1 MRLPISEKE
10 QDFEFVKFINNI
22 NKGMRDSFENSIKK
36 NLETRRIKVMLADFT
51 VIESNTFD
59 PERVLNYFFNKEKEV
74 ASLSGWRVVP
84 VKSAKTD
91 DLHRIFFQL
100 SIEIDKFYFFIYM
113 GIQFHALLYYKPDK
127 DVIKINKKIRQLEEE
142 NLNIKKEISKRG
154 DQLIQHEL
162 EKLGYKEISN
172 TELFEELFTKQDLS
186 ERLSHSAAKVEESFP
201 QLNQNTE
208 LMETLKK
215 DLENFT
221 IELYQIN
228 PASID
233 SNKLMIGEEG
243 IAFNMDFE
251 LIKNKKNQERTSV
264 INYEKINDKD
274 ILKIMQT
281 FSSLVDI
288 FKKEI
293 D

>member
-91 DLHRIFFQL
+91 DLHRIFFQI
-100 SIEIDKFYFFIYM
+100 SIEVKNYYFYIYM
-113 GIQFHALLYYKPDK
+113 GIQFHALLFYKPDK
-127 DVIKINKKIRQLEEE
+127 EIITISKRIRDLEE
-142 NLNIKKEISKRG
+142 NNSNIRNEISKKG
-154 DQLIQHEL
+154 DQLIKQEL
-162 EKLGYKEISN
+162 EDLGYKDSDN
-172 TELFEELFTKQDLS
+172 TKLFEDLFTKQDLS
-186 ERLSHSAAKVEESFP
+186 KSLSEKASEIENGFP
-201 QLNQNTE
+201 EFSQNSQLIQS
-208 LMETLKK
+208 LKK
-215 DLENFT
+215 ELEDFT

-243 IAFNMDFE
+243 IAFNIDFE
-251 LIKNKKNQERTSV
+251 LIKNRKTNEKTSV
-264 INYEKINDKD
+264 INFDKINKTE
-274 ILKIMQT
+274 ISNIEQAFLPLIN
-281 FSSLVDI
+281 I
-288 FKKEI
+288 FKNS
-293 D
+293 